1 MSSST
6 NVRDILDGYARGA
19 VDAAQ
24 ARSLLAAGRPAPAAE
39 PPPAGPDPARPLDIA
54 VIGMAGQFP
63 GAPDIR
69 TLWHNLTEG
78 LVSYGELP
86 EHYRAGDGPGT
97 YRWGGALAE
106 RDCFD
111 PEFFGIRPHE
121 ADLMS
126 HHQRLLL
133 QESWHALEDAALD
146 PRALAGS
153 RTGLFI
159 GAEPTGYPHESFV
172 GASDALVASRLSY
185 FLDLRG
191 SALVVNTACSS
202 SLAAVHLACQS
213 LRSGESSLA
222 LAGGVNAGLDA
233 RGLDVLVDSGAMSPT
248 GACRTFD
255 ADADGTVYSE
265 AVAVV
270 VLKRLADAVADG
282 DHVYGVIRA
291 TGLNQDGASN
301 GITAPNGAAQE
312 DLVLDVYRSHG
323 IQAERIGYVEAHGTG
338 TALGDPV
345 EANALVRAFRKLT
358 DARGFCTVGSVKSY
372 IGHTGAPAGVV
383 GLIKVLLSMRYG
395 LLPGMPTL
403 RRLNPLIGFADSAF
417 VPDQEPR
424 PWRSSTGAPLMAAVN
439 SFGHSGTNAHL
450 VVEQY
455 VPAAASPAADDGAAH
470 LVPLSALDTGRLRAL
485 ARVLADHL
493 ATPPAPGPA
502 PRPAA
507 GERMRAV
514 VAEVLDVAAQDVA
527 LDERLNSYGVLPEQ
541 LARIADALETAT
553 GFRPDAGALHEGTT
567 VAELSR
573 LAAEHIAEHTA
584 ADGPAGAPAER
595 EPGGGAT
602 VPRPPRLADIA
613 RTLQLGR
620 AALPVRAALVVRDL
634 DELSAGLRA
643 LADGRELPANC
654 WIGEAGRP
662 GDVIRLF
669 DEDELRE
676 AVDKWL
682 DRGKLARVAE
692 LWVSGGPVDWRRL
705 YGAGPVPRIP
715 LPGYPFARHHHGLA
729 TTAPAPLPASTP
741 ADDSAPGKLA
751 AATGSASRPAAPTE
765 PTPVAASAAV
775 AGDSV
780 QGAAESAEESATG
793 TSGAVAATGTGVGQP
808 SVPPQGRPAERP
820 AMPDAVATASVG
832 VPERLDRAMAERLV
846 RMAAD
851 LVGVPADTV
860 DAREQLDR
868 YGIDSVTRTRLNH
881 QLSEAF
887 PDASRTL
894 FFEYPKAEGVAAHLA
909 ERFPGACR
917 TFLGWDGTGSEP
929 AMSVPAQAVAVVPE
943 PAPAGTGAAV
953 PAGSGP
959 TAPGAVSVPSAPR
972 QEQEQEQEQE
982 PEGADDLDGIAVIG
996 MSGRFPGAADLD
1008 GYWSL
1013 LMEGRTAV
1021 TEIPADRWDWREHY
1035 DPRPEGA
1042 DFVRKSHSKWGAFLD
1057 GFDAFDPELFRFT
1070 EQEARNTDPQVR
1082 LFLQECW
1089 KALEDAGYA
1098 PSKLPAETRGR
1109 IGVFAGGAK
1118 HGFQRLGSE
1127 GRLEMPRTSFG
1138 DMVNRVSFQ
1147 FDLGGPSEAV
1157 DTACSSALVALHQ
1170 AVENLRRGR
1179 CDMALAGA
1187 VNLYLHPSTYVELAT
1202 VGLLSGRS
1210 DCASFGSEASGI
1222 VPGEGVAAVVLKPLR
1237 AALRDGDPVRAVI
1250 RGSAVNHNGRTI
1262 GFTSP
1267 SAQRQAEVIR
1277 EALRDARVDARTVSY
1292 VEATANGSE
1301 IGDAVEMT
1309 ALTQAFTDRD
1319 GTRGTY
1325 RVGSLKPNIGHAEA
1339 ASGMAQ
1345 LFKVVLAL
1353 QHRTLPPTRLPE
1365 EFNPAIDFD
1374 RLPFELSGAPAPW
1387 EPVVVDGVT
1396 VPRRAGITGIGG
1408 GGTNAHLVVEEA
1420 PAPAPAP
1427 APGPRG
1433 PVLVTLSAHTEERLA
1448 AHVDQWLEFLR
1459 RRPAAGLAAIART
1472 LQVGR
1477 TDLTHR
1483 LAVVASGAEELTGHL
1498 TRWRRGRPGDAVVTG
1513 TAGRVDPAAVE
1524 AALDAGD
1531 LHALAGLW
1539 VRGAAVDWD
1548 RLYPDGAP
1556 GRVPGLPTYP
1566 FENRRCWIAPTAPA
1580 PAPAVTAPSAA
1591 AVPAPGTAGV
1601 PASRTPAEPPAGHPL
1616 LSSAVPLADGGVAY
1630 TGEISLDTH
1639 PWIADHTV
1647 SGTVLFPGTGFVE
1660 AALYAGRDLGCTE
1673 VEELTLEAPLAMPRA
1688 DRVLLQVVVRPPDGG
1703 GSRAVEVHSRPARP
1717 QTGAEPEWTR
1727 HATGTLGTGAAGPD
1741 LDFTAWPPEGA
1752 EPLPVDGYYDTMAA
1766 AGYAYGPSFRALRA
1780 VWRRGDE
1787 VFAEAEAADA
1797 QDAGRYGLHPALLDS
1812 ALHAMGFGEFVRGG
1826 GGLLPFSWSGWRQA
1840 GRGAATVRIRLTA
1853 AGTDAV
1859 RAQIADGSGR
1869 PVAALDSLVLRPVA
1883 GEKRTGPAPVP
1894 DGLFELD
1901 WTVLDTA
1908 GHTPGR
1914 WSVAGPDD
1922 LGLAP
1927 ALRRAGV
1934 EVSELPGGTGLMSLA
1949 AGGPADDLPA
1959 ALREATARALTETQR
1974 LLADDTRGAD
1984 RLVVITRGAV
1994 ATRAGE
2000 DVTDLV
2006 HAPVWGLLRAAQAEH
2021 PDRLLLV
2028 DTDDTDA
2035 SLAALPAAVAAA
2047 TAAEESQLAL
2057 RAGEARVPRLARLG
2071 TDGALVP
2078 PSDGGAWRL
2087 DTVGAGTLENLALV
2101 PWAAADAPPAPGQ
2114 LRIEVRAAGL
2124 NFRDVLGALG
2134 MYPGDLTLG
2143 AEGAGVVTAVGP
2155 SVEGFRVGDRV
2166 MGVFPSG
2173 LGPVCVADA
2182 RTVAPVPDGWTFEQA
2197 AAVPVAFV
2205 TAYYGL
2211 VDVGGLGA
2219 GESVLVH
2226 AAAGGVGMAAVQLA
2240 RHLGAEVFATA
2251 SEGKWDAVRE
2261 LGVPE
2266 DRLASSRD
2274 LGFADRFLETTG
2286 GRGVD
2291 VVLDSLAREYVDAS
2305 LRLLPRGGRF
2315 VEMGKTDIRD
2325 PQEVA
2330 TAHFG
2335 VRYRAFDVVD
2345 AGPQRIGEILR
2356 EILGLFRQGVLTHLP
2371 RTRWD
2376 LRRAPEAFRFMSQAR
2391 HIGKIVL
2398 TVPRR
2403 PDPDR
2408 TVLITGGTGVL
2419 GGMLAR
2425 HLVTERGARHLVLL
2439 SRRGLDDPSAAG
2451 LARELTAAGAEVT
2464 VVACDVADRE
2474 RLRRVL
2480 DALPPEHPLG
2490 TVVHTAGAL
2499 DDGVFDAMTPERLA
2513 TVLRPKAEG
2522 ALNLHELTRERD
2534 LDAFVLFSGAAGV
2547 LGNPGQSNY
2556 AAASCFL
2563 DALAQHRRAHGLPGT
2578 SLAWGYWEQATG
2590 LTRHLTE
2597 GDTGRMARGG
2607 LLPMSSRQ
2615 GFELFD
2621 AACGA
2626 DMPLQVPMRLDLG
2639 ALAAQADA
2647 GEGHPLHRG
2656 LVRTARRPVS
2666 APRESAP
2673 GLLAG
2678 ASEEERRAALLD
2690 LVCDEVAA
2698 VLNVDPAA
2706 VGPGTGF
2713 VELGLDSLTAVEL
2726 RNRLNRA
2733 TGLRLPVTLVFDH
2746 PSPGPLADHLAD
2758 RLTRTPRR
2766 TTPPADL
2773 STTTGTPAT
2782 SGTLATTGTR
2792 ATTGTMAIAGTSAT
2806 HEPSAAAG
2814 TAVIQEPSGTPVA
2827 PEPPSTIGD
2836 PRAAG
2841 SSADAGAPAPREL
2854 SAVAGA
2860 AVLQEPSGAPT
2871 RAPHARPAVRRALLR
2886 GEDLDRVGAVLEF
2899 GCRDTEGLTELARLH
2914 GELVVHGVT
2923 GDKELVDLGARELS
2937 ERGLGDR
2944 VELIVADETLDPV
2957 PGVYDVVFAVHGC
2970 VRAWDKRT
2978 LFARLDAAVVDG
2990 GALLLADF
2998 VCTLSG
3004 DLVDERAG
3012 IAVPTAQAW
3021 AEQFARNRFVIDEVT
3036 SYDLTHPD
3044 PDLAGPLRQG
3054 WVVHRLFRLR
3064 KQSSVTPEERLRLN
3078 LAHLADPAAPARDTR
3093 N

>member
-6 NVRDILDGYARGA
+6 NVRDILDRYARGA
-19 VDAAQ
+19 VDAEQ
-24 ARSLLAAGRPAPAAE
+24 ARRLLASGR
-39 PPPAGPDPARPLDIA
+39 PDPAGEPAPRAPQDTGTLDIA
-54 VIGMAGQFP
+54 VIGLAGQFP

-69 TLWHNLTEG
+69 TLWRNITEG
-78 LVSYGELP
+78 RVAYGELP
-86 EHYRAGDGPGT
+86 EHYRAGDDPGT
-97 YRWGGALAE
+97 YRWGGVLAE
-106 RDCFD
+106 RDFFD
-111 PEFFGIRPHE
+111 AKFFGIRPHE

-233 RGLDVLVDSGAMSPT
+233 RGLDLLVDSGAMSPT

-270 VLKRLADAVADG
+270 VLKRLADAIADG
-282 DHVYGVIRA
+282 DHVHGVIRA

-312 DLVLDVYRSHG
+312 ELVLDVYRRHG

-358 DARGFCTVGSVKSY
+358 DARGFCAVGSVKSF

-383 GLIKVLLSMRYG
+383 GLIKVLLSMRHG

-403 RRLNPLIGFADSAF
+403 RRVNPLIDFDGSAF
-417 VPDQEPR
+417 VCDQEPR
-424 PWRSSTGAPLMAAVN
+424 PWRSPTGAPLMAAVN

-455 VPAAASPAADDGAAH
+455 VPVAVPPPGDDGRAH

-485 ARVLADHL
+485 ARSLADHL
-493 ATPPAPGPA
+493 AEPPAPAPA
-502 PRPAA
+502 VRPADE
-507 GERMRAV
+507 ERVRAV
-514 VAEVLDVAAQDVA
+514 VAEVLDVAAQDIA
-527 LDERLNSYGVLPEQ
+527 LDEPLNSYGVVPEQ
-541 LARIADALETAT
+541 LARLGDALEAAT
-553 GFRPDAGALHEGTT
+553 GSRPDTRALHEGTT
-567 VAELSR
+567 VGELSR
-573 LAAEHIAEHTA
+573 LAASSTPEDGGPDGSGGDA
-584 ADGPAGAPAER
+584 AQALPAPAS
-595 EPGGGAT
+595 
-602 VPRPPRLADIA
+602 RPPSLAAIA

-620 AALPVRAALVVRDL
+620 AALPTRAALVVHEL
-634 DELSAGLRA
+634 DELLAGLRA

-654 WIGEAGRP
+654 WVGEAGTH
-662 GDVIRLF
+662 GDVVRLF

-692 LWVSGGPVDWRRL
+692 LWVSGGPVRWRRL
-705 YGAGPVPRIP
+705 HGPGPVHRVP
-715 LPGYPFARHHHGLA
+715 LPGYPFAKHRHGI
-729 TTAPAPLPASTP
+729 TTDGPTPRTP
-741 ADDSAPGKLA
+741 AAPV
-751 AATGSASRPAAPTE
+751 TRPAAGPVPGVKAAAAAQDGTAVATRPAQADAAQADAAPAEAVTGAPPAPRAGRAAE
-765 PTPVAASAAV
+765 PAAV
-775 AGDSV
+775 AGP
-780 QGAAESAEESATG
+780 GAPAAPRAEPTG
-793 TSGAVAATGTGVGQP
+793 GRAAG
-808 SVPPQGRPAERP
+808 SRPL
-820 AMPDAVATASVG
+820 
-832 VPERLDRAMAERLV
+832 ERLDRAMEERLV
-846 RMAAD
+846 RMAAE
-851 LVGVPADTV
+851 LIGVAADTV

-887 PDASRTL
+887 PGASRTL
-894 FFEYPKAEGVAAHLA
+894 FFEYPKVEGVAAHLV
-909 ERFPGACR
+909 ERFPDACR
-917 TFLGWDGTGSEP
+917 NFLARDGSEP
-929 AMSVPAQAVAVVPE
+929 PLPGAGEEATAVPE
-943 PAPAGTGAAV
+943 PATPPGQAPHAADRETDGGV
-953 PAGSGP
+953 A
-959 TAPGAVSVPSAPR
+959 TVTDAAPR
-972 QEQEQEQEQE
+972 VVTEA
-982 PEGADDLDGIAVIG
+982 ADDGPNPGDEDGIAIIG

-1021 TEIPADRWDWREHY
+1021 TEIPPDRWDWREHY
-1035 DPRPEGA
+1035 DPRPEGD

-1057 GFDAFDPELFRFT
+1057 GFDEFDPELFRFT

-1098 PSKLPAETRGR
+1098 PSKLPAGTRGR

-1157 DTACSSALVALHQ
+1157 DTACSSALVALHR

-1202 VGLLSGRS
+1202 VGLLSDRS

-1277 EALRDARVDARTVSY
+1277 EALRDARVDTRTIGY

-1309 ALTQAFTDRD
+1309 ALTQAFADRD
-1319 GTRGTY
+1319 GTRGAY

-1353 QHRTLPPTRLPE
+1353 QHRTLPPTRLPR

-1374 RLPFELSGAPAPW
+1374 RLPFELSGSPVRW
-1387 EPVVVDGVT
+1387 DPVVVDGAPA
-1396 VPRRAGITGIGG
+1396 PRRAGITGIGG
-1408 GGTNAHLVVEEA
+1408 GGTNAHLVIEEA
-1420 PAPAPAP
+1420 PLPAPAPAR
-1427 APGPRG
+1427 PGQRG
-1433 PVLVTLSAHTEERLA
+1433 PVLVTLSAHTEERLGA
-1448 AHVDQWLEFLR
+1448 TVDRWLAFLR
-1459 RRPAAGLAAIART
+1459 ERPSAGLDAIAYT

-1477 TDLTHR
+1477 VDLTHR
-1483 LAVVASGAEELTGHL
+1483 LAVIASGVEELTGHL

-1513 TAGRVDPAAVE
+1513 TAGRVDPAAVDE
-1524 AALDAGD
+1524 ALGARD
-1531 LHALAGLW
+1531 LRTLAELW

-1548 RLYPDGAP
+1548 RLYEDGTP

-1566 FENRRCWIAPTAPA
+1566 FETRRCWITPA
-1580 PAPAVTAPSAA
+1580 PAASAPSPAA
-1591 AVPAPGTAGV
+1591 SALSPAASAPSPAASAPSPAAPVPPTAADGTAEGT
-1601 PASRTPAEPPAGHPL
+1601 AAGHPL
-1616 LSSAVPLADGGVAY
+1616 LTSAVPLADGGVAHS
-1630 TGEISLDTH
+1630 GEVSLDTH

-1660 AALYAGRDLGCTE
+1660 AALHAGRDLGCE
-1673 VEELTLEAPLAMPRA
+1673 ELEELTLEAPLEMSRA
-1688 DRVLLQVVVRPPDGG
+1688 DRVLLQVVVGPPDTAGC
-1703 GSRAVEVHSRPARP
+1703 RAVEVYSRPAHP
-1717 QTGAEPEWTR
+1717 GGADGAEPEWTR
-1727 HATGTLGTGAAGPD
+1727 HATGVLGTRAAGPD
-1741 LDFTAWPPEGA
+1741 FDFTAWPPEGA
-1752 EPLPVDGYYDTMAA
+1752 EPLSVDGYYDTMGA

-1787 VFAEAEAADA
+1787 VFAEAETTDA
-1797 QDAGRYGLHPALLDS
+1797 HDVGRYGLHPALLDS
-1812 ALHAMGFGEFVRGG
+1812 ALHAMGFGDFVRGG
-1826 GGLLPFSWSGWRQA
+1826 GGLLPFSWSGWRLT
-1840 GRGAATVRIRLTA
+1840 GRGAAAVRVRLTA

-1859 RAQIADGSGR
+1859 SAQIADSRGR
-1869 PVAALDSLVLRPVA
+1869 PVAVLDSLVLRPVA
-1883 GEKRTGPAPVP
+1883 GGKQTGPAPLP
-1894 DGLFELD
+1894 DGLFEVD

-1908 GHTPGR
+1908 GHGPGR

-1922 LGLAP
+1922 LGLAA

-1934 EVSELPGGTGLMSLA
+1934 EVSGLPGDTGLISLA
-1949 AGGPADDLPA
+1949 AEPTDDLPA
-1959 ALREATARALTETQR
+1959 ALREATARVLSEVRR
-1974 LLADDTRGAD
+1974 LLADDTRGAE

-1994 ATRAGE
+1994 STRVGE

-2006 HAPVWGLLRAAQAEH
+2006 HAPAWGLLRAAQAEH

-2028 DTDDTDA
+2028 DTDGTDA
-2035 SLAALPAAVAAA
+2035 SLTALPAAVAAA
-2047 TAAEESQLAL
+2047 TAADESQLAL

-2071 TDGALVP
+2071 ADGALVP
-2078 PSDGGAWRL
+2078 PSDGAAWRL

-2101 PWAAADAPPAPGQ
+2101 PWAAADAPPAPGH

-2155 SVEGFRVGDRV
+2155 SVDGFRVGDRV

-2182 RTVAPVPDGWTFEQA
+2182 RTVAPIPDDWSFEQA

-2211 VDVGGLGA
+2211 VDVGGLRA

-2261 LGVPE
+2261 LGVT
-2266 DRLASSRD
+2266 DDHLASSRD
-2274 LGFADRFLETTG
+2274 LGFADRFLEVTE

-2291 VVLDSLAREYVDAS
+2291 VVLDSLAREFVDAS

-2325 PQEVA
+2325 AQEVA

-2356 EILGLFRQGVLTHLP
+2356 EVIGLFRQGVLTHLP
-2371 RTRWD
+2371 RTHWD

-2403 PDPDR
+2403 PDPRR

-2425 HLVTERGARHLVLL
+2425 HLVTERGVRHLVLL
-2439 SRRGLDDPSAAG
+2439 SRRGPEDPSAAG
-2451 LARELTAAGAEVT
+2451 LTRELTAAGAEVS

-2474 RLRRVL
+2474 RLRQVL
-2480 DALPPEHPLG
+2480 DALPAEHPLG

-2499 DDGVFDAMTPERLA
+2499 DDGVFEAMTPERLA

-2522 ALNLHELTRERD
+2522 ALNLHELTRETD

-2607 LLPMSSRQ
+2607 LLPMSTEQ
-2615 GFELFD
+2615 GLALFD
-2621 AACGA
+2621 TACGA
-2626 DMPLQVPMRLDLG
+2626 DAPLQVPMRLDLG

-2647 GEGHPLHRG
+2647 GQGHPLHRG
-2656 LVRTARRPVS
+2656 LVRTARRPASV
-2666 APRESAP
+2666 PREAAADR
-2673 GLLAG
+2673 LAG
-2678 ASEEERRAALLD
+2678 ASEEERRTATLD
-2690 LVCDEVAA
+2690 LVCEEVAS

-2733 TGLRLPVTLVFDH
+2733 TGLRLPVTLVFDC
-2746 PSPGPLADHLAD
+2746 PTPGSLADDLAD
-2758 RLTRTPRR
+2758 RLGREAASGRQAARDATPVR
-2766 TTPPADL
+2766 AD
-2773 STTTGTPAT
+2773 
-2782 SGTLATTGTR
+2782 
-2792 ATTGTMAIAGTSAT
+2792 
-2806 HEPSAAAG
+2806 SAAPAEA
-2814 TAVIQEPSGTPVA
+2814 TRP
-2827 PEPPSTIGD
+2827 D
-2836 PRAAG
+2836 RAA
-2841 SSADAGAPAPREL
+2841 APAPASPA
-2854 SAVAGA
+2854 SA
-2860 AVLQEPSGAPT
+2860 APD
-2871 RAPHARPAVRRALLR
+2871 PDEHAAVRRALLH
-2886 GEDLDRVGAVLEF
+2886 GQDLDRIGAVLEF
-2899 GCRDTEGLTELARLH
+2899 GCRDTDGLTELAERH
-2914 GELVVHGVT
+2914 PELLVHGAAPH
-2923 GDKELVDLGARELS
+2923 KERVDRAAQALRD
-2937 ERGLGDR
+2937 RGLDDR
-2944 VELIVADETLDPV
+2944 VELIATDETLQPV
-2957 PGVYDVVFAVHGC
+2957 PGQYDVVFSVHGC
-2970 VRAWDKRT
+2970 VRVQDRRA
-2978 LFARLDAAVVDG
+2978 LLAHLDAAVVDG
-2990 GALLLADF
+2990 GDLLLADF
-2998 VCTLSG
+2998 VCTLNG
-3004 DLVDERAG
+3004 DLVDEQAG
-3012 IAVPTAQAW
+3012 IAVPTAHSW
-3021 AEQFARNRFVIDEVT
+3021 ADHFARNRFVIDEVT

-3044 PDLAGPLRQG
+3044 PDLAVPLGQG
-3054 WVVHRLFRLR
+3054 WIVHRLFRLR
-3064 KQSSVTPEERLRLN
+3064 KLSSTPHEERLRLN
-3078 LAHLADPAAPARDTR
+3078 LAHLADPAARPRDARNR
-3093 N
+3093 RRS